1 MAFAQPNLW
10 ILSGGGIHVRYS
22 TAGAGHLHYQD
33 SIRSLDFTGQ
43 EIRVVK
49 VPDLGTLVSVTT
61 FLTIDSGSSTFTL
74 LLPIVNVATQP
85 ISSAPVTTEGI
96 TTAHHFSII
105 PALQHGQQEFYSV
118 TQLHG
123 TGFNI

>member
-10 ILSGGGIHVRYS
+10 ILSGGGINLHYS
-22 TAGAGHLHYQD
+22 SAGPGHLHYQD
-33 SIRSLDFTGQ
+33 ATKSLNFTGP
-43 EIRVVK
+43 EIRVVN

-61 FLTIDSGSSTFTL
+61 FLTVDSGSSTFTV
-74 LLPIVNVATQP
+74 LLPIVNLPVQP

-96 TTAHHFSII
+96 TTAHHFSVVQ
-105 PALQHGQQEFYSV
+105 ALQHGQQEFYSV